1 VVVGPPTD
9 EYMDVRIVRVP
20 KVDGGSIE
28 LGAEIA
34 FGVGCEVRGE
44 GSQAFLFDGIPGVAR

>member
-1 VVVGPPTD
+1 M
-9 EYMDVRIVRVP
+9 YMDVRIVRVP
-20 KVDGGSIE
+20 EVDGGPIE

-34 FGVGCEVRGE
+34 FGSGWEVRGE